1 MKELSKNAYYLRC
14 RLMIRKNIK
23 EGRGIGN
30 VGDHFFS
37 HSCGFQKE
45 EEGKEKQREDEK
57 LTSKYIDFF
66 YKASQTKSWALYGF
80 NENKI

>member
-1 MKELSKNAYYLRC
+1 MFKLEACIRSKRQNILKQVFSYSFAYD
-14 RLMIRKNIK
+14 
-23 EGRGIGN
+23 GH
-30 VGDHFFS
+30 HFFS